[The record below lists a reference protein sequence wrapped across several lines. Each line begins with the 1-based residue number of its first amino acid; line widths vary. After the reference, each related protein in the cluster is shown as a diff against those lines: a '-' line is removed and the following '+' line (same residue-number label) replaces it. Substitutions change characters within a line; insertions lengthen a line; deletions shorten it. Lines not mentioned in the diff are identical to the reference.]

1 MSRPAEGATVTTPPR
16 TPKRQVH
23 HRIKKLIMD
32 DSLTA
37 EAVVAYMMD
46 AQPTG
51 DYYTEGG
58 SAVVMWLATERA
70 RTYFALGPEV
80 GARVSRHAMASLLRG
95 RHPVTGSKI
104 RKAGSDGT
112 MVGGIDVTI
121 NPAPK
126 SVSVLWAVADDV
138 LRRKIEEEVYLAA
151 TRAITRMLDE
161 VPLVRERYGPGS

>member
-1 MSRPAEGATVTTPPR
+1 MSDRSNGATVARPVR
-16 TPKRQVH
+16 TPHRQVH
-23 HRIKKLIMD
+23 HRIKKLIID
-32 DSLTA
+32 ESLTS
-37 EAVVAYMMD
+37 EAVVSYMMD

-58 SAVVMWLATERA
+58 SAVVMWLATEHA

-95 RHPVTGSKI
+95 HHPVSGRKI
-104 RKAGSDGT
+104 RKPGSDGT

-126 SVSVLWAVADDV
+126 SVSVLWAVANDEM
-138 LRRKIEEEVYLAA
+138 RRTIEREVYLSA
-151 TRAITRMLDE
+151 TRAIT
-161 VPLVRERYGPGS
+161 